1 MVKNLRLLREKHGLS
16 QQSLAEKLGITQ
28 QAVYKYEKTSV
39 EPDISTLMQL
49 AELFSV
55 SVDYLIGFSDNTN
68 CSGKKTLSKDEADH
82 LELWHKLPEEARIKQ
97 DEFIRCIV
105 EQKKN

>member
-49 AELFSV
+49 ARLFKATPHKDHFLDFAHVLLASFP
-55 SVDYLIGFSDNTN
+55 SYCTIRP
-68 CSGKKTLSKDEADH
+68 SKATA
-82 LELWHKLPEEARIKQ
+82 LRRP
-97 DEFIRCIV
+97 RCTI
-105 EQKKN
+105 

>member
-49 AELFSV
+49 AKLFNV
-55 SVDYLIGFSDNTN
+55 SVDYLIGFSDNAN
-68 CSGKKTLSKDEADH
+68 CSEKTTLSNAEAEH
-82 LELWHKLPEEARIKQ
+82 LELWYMLSEEARVKQ
-97 DEFIRCIV
+97 DEFIRCV
-105 EQKKN
+105 VKQKED

>member
-39 EPDISTLMQL
+39 EPDIATLIQL
-49 AELFSV
+49 AELFDV
-55 SVDYLIGFSDNTN
+55 SVDYLIGYEGAKS
-68 CSGKKTLSKDEADH
+68 A
-82 LELWHKLPEEARIKQ
+82 
-97 DEFIRCIV
+97 
-105 EQKKN
+105 KKNKSSKSEDAHLKLWRMLSEDNREKLDGLVKSILENNK